1 MPATH
6 PSQSL
11 SSPLGAFRVALITG
25 LLAGL
30 ALIATQARAALDLCD
45 TGTACRAAPAQG
57 HSFLRMIDSL
67 ESRDGEQALP
77 TPLALSDQEY
87 YSFSGVG
94 VISCSV
100 NGERQTST
108 AFLVGAFDIAVT
120 VAHTLERD
128 GEWADP
134 AECFYTSMDSVG
146 QIRERIPVSYIKAQ
160 WAAEDGAFGQP
171 AKDFAVVR
179 LAEPSR
185 VAQRT
190 MPLGKFSGAAAPV
203 VMVGF
208 KADIDADTVK
218 RKSRGTVYERQAN
231 GVAISSIAGFVHDMD
246 SRGIAAGA
254 PVIDERSGVII
265 GIHTRLGARRNTMI
279 AMNDWLEATLR
290 SEMAQAAQTA
300 AKVSQ

>member
-1 MPATH
+1 MA
-6 PSQSL
+6 
-11 SSPLGAFRVALITG
+11 SPPGAFRLALFAG
-25 LLAGL
+25 LLACL
-30 ALIATQARAALDLCD
+30 ALVSTKARADFDICD
-45 TGTACRAAPAQG
+45 TGTTCAGEPSLG
-57 HSFLRMIDSL
+57 HKFLRLIDTL
-67 ESRDGEQALP
+67 ESRDGEQAFP
-77 TPLALSDQEY
+77 TPFALSDQEY

-134 AECFYTSMDSVG
+134 AECVYTSMDSVG

-185 VAQRT
+185 FAQRT

-218 RKSRGTVYERQAN
+218 RKARGTVYERQAN
-231 GVAISSIAGFVHDMD
+231 GVTISSIAGFVHDMD

-279 AMNDWLEATLR
+279 AMNDWLETTLR
-290 SEMAQAAQTA
+290 SEMALTAQTA
-300 AKVSQ
+300 AKASP